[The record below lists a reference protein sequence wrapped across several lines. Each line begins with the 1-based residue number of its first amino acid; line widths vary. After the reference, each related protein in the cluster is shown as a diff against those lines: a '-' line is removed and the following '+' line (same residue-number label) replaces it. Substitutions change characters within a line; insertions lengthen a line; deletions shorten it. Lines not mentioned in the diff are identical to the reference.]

1 MEITEIRLRKVNSE
15 KNPKLKATVS
25 VTFDK
30 EFVVHNIRVSERDDG
45 TMIASMPNRYN
56 KSTGKYKYYAH
67 PINQEFREKLEK
79 AIFEEYENAP
89 EPTENDG
96 EEETD
101 SEDK

>member
-15 KNPKLKATVS
+15 NNPKLKAKVS

-30 EFVVHNIRVSERDDG
+30 EFVVHNIRVIEKDDG

-56 KSTGKYKYYAH
+56 KATGKYKDYAH
-67 PINQEFREKLEK
+67 PINKEFRDKLEK

-89 EPTENDG
+89 EPEAND
-96 EEETD
+96 EEED
-101 SEDK
+101 SDSDEK